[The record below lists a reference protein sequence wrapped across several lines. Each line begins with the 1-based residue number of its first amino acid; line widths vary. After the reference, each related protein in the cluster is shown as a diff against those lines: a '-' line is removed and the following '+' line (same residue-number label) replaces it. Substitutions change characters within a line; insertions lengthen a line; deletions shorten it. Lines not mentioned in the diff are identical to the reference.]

1 MDAITHTIL
10 VCIIIYIA
18 YRYGQHVA
26 YKDFNKF
33 LGKAMDSTKKK
44 PDPFFTR
51 RQGLTLQSNRD
62 IIVLTIKDYIMFTHQ
77 PPLNDLPLLKAK
89 NVDGK

>member
-10 VCIIIYIA
+10 VCIVIYLA

-33 LGKAMDSTKKK
+33 LVKSMEKAKKE

-51 RQGLTLQSNRD
+51 R
-62 IIVLTIKDYIMFTHQ
+62 
-77 PPLNDLPLLKAK
+77 
-89 NVDGK
+89 

>member
-10 VCIIIYIA
+10 VCIVIYIA

-33 LGKAMDSTKKK
+33 IGKAMDQTKRK

-51 RQGLTLQSNRD
+51 R
-62 IIVLTIKDYIMFTHQ
+62 
-77 PPLNDLPLLKAK
+77 
-89 NVDGK
+89 